1 MIQGILSE
9 AHANKA
15 IEIILS
21 ELKHAE
27 AKHPGWPDDIVHAVA
42 IMIEEAGEA
51 MQAAINCHY
60 EQGDVELLKTEL
72 AQVGAMAIRAIIHL

>member
-1 MIQGILSE
+1 MPYCSYLHNVKETKTFDSVVIQEQKG
-9 AHANKA
+9 
-15 IEIILS
+15 
-21 ELKHAE
+21 
-27 AKHPGWPDDIVHAVA
+27 GVTVA

-60 EQGDVELLKTEL
+60 EGGDIELLRIEL